1 MSNSSSLS
9 EEDFVDTKDTYQ
21 ISSRPVLTADEGFSQ
36 RVRFSRVFS
45 KEFSTIDPSL
55 VVNQTP
61 ETSLNDIPSSLSSTT
76 SLNSVNLGPENQ
88 PKDFED
94 SLENLGPP
102 WNMGNMSNAQTSDF
116 SDDDDDSRIGITD
129 LREKNRPQWLNMTAI
144 GIRIILATGLI
155 LVVSHVL
162 RTAVSI
168 IYHLIFPLVSILIG
182 SLLFCNNGLLDGDG
196 FYNCMRD
203 IQKMGVGFYDYW
215 CQIYYYVR
223 GNLFGY

>member
-88 PKDFED
+88 PVGILESAPETLIEASVGLLIQSVPNLIVSATNQKDFED

-129 LREKNRPQWLNMTAI
+129 LREK
-144 GIRIILATGLI
+144 
-155 LVVSHVL
+155 V
-162 RTAVSI
+162 
-168 IYHLIFPLVSILIG
+168 Y
-182 SLLFCNNGLLDGDG
+182 
-196 FYNCMRD
+196 
-203 IQKMGVGFYDYW
+203 
-215 CQIYYYVR
+215 
-223 GNLFGY
+223 